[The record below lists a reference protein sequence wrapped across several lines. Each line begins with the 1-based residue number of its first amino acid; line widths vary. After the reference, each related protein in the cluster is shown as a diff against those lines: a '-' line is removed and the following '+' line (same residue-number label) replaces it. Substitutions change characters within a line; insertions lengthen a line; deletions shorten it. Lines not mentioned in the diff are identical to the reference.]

1 MINVLGD
8 YCNPKVFFRNNF
20 LKHLFVIFLS
30 NFSTTL
36 LLNVDGV
43 VVSHLIGENA
53 LNSVSLLNPMTSFI
67 GAISVFLTVG
77 FSSVLSKTYGSEE
90 KRKTEKV
97 FRASFIL
104 LVIFVV
110 LIYVIQIPIAYIII
124 GNYAVDSEIKSMI
137 WAYAMGVMI
146 SSGFGLIN
154 SLCCYL
160 FIASGEGKIILKLS
174 LLESII
180 NLIGDIIFIKY
191 FNLGVLGAGLGTT
204 VACIIRSF
212 ISMIIVQK
220 KYKIFPLIKV
230 GCSNEMKEI
239 LKFGSTSGFS
249 LIFSSLQV
257 YILNNL
263 ISIYCGMDGITVLSV
278 ATMAG
283 SFIMLLS
290 NSFIQTENSFLG
302 ILVGVEDWE
311 SAFSLHF
318 KVMITNFILVLSIL
332 LFIFIKPEAL
342 FFIYGI
348 NSYDNFELVAIKIY
362 LLQYLFKTSNNLFRK
377 ICIYCNKNKLSVISV
392 VFENYL
398 LLVPVAIVLC
408 TLYDYGIFCAYSVT
422 SFIVFVVLLSNVY
435 IIYKNII
442 TKEQNF
448 KSIHFRFESSSSI
461 KLSNKLLYY
470 FKNNNLMSNK
480 IYKLCLAIEELAY
493 YSTSKNKNKNPNI
506 FIYVK
511 MYADYLIFFYL
522 DDGIPTIFNK
532 ELKATD
538 LVIDNYN
545 LIKKL
550 SNEFRYQIINGFNN
564 FIIKFV
570 N

>member
-8 YCNPKVFFRNNF
+8 YCNPIVFFRNNF

-30 NFSTTL
+30 NISTTL

-43 VVSHLIGENA
+43 VVSHLIGTNA

-67 GAISVFLTVG
+67 GAISVFLTAG
-77 FSSVLSKTYGSEE
+77 FCSVLSKTYGSEE

-97 FRASFIL
+97 FRACFIL
-104 LVIFVV
+104 LIIFVI

-230 GCSNEMKEI
+230 ECSNEMKEI
-239 LKFGSTSGFS
+239 LKFGSTSGSS
-249 LIFSSLQV
+249 LLFSSLQV

-263 ISIYCGMDGITVLSV
+263 ISIFCSMDGITVLSV
-278 ATMAG
+278 AAMAG
-283 SFIMLLS
+283 SFIMLIS
-290 NSFIQTENSFLG
+290 NSFIQTENSFIG
-302 ILVGVEDWE
+302 ILVGVEDWQ

-318 KVMITNFILVLSIL
+318 KVMITNFIVVLSIL
-332 LFIFIKPEAL
+332 IFIFIKPESL
-342 FFIYGI
+342 FYIYGI
-348 NSYDNFELVAIKIY
+348 EKINNFELAAIKIY
-362 LLQYLFKTSNNLFRK
+362 LLQYLFKTSNNLFRN
-377 ICIYCNKNKLSVISV
+377 ICIYCNKNKLSVVTV
-392 VFENYL
+392 VLENFF
-398 LLVPVAIVLC
+398 LLVPISLVLIEMF
-408 TLYDYGIFCAYSVT
+408 DYGIFSAYSIT
-422 SFIVFVVLLSNVY
+422 SFIIFVILFYNVY
-435 IIYKNII
+435 IIYKKTISN
-442 TKEQNF
+442 EQKF
-448 KSIHFRFESSSSI
+448 SSVHFRFKSC
-461 KLSNKLLYY
+461 LSNELSDKLLNF
-470 FKNNNLMSNK
+470 FKNNGIMSNK

-493 YSTSKNKNKNPNI
+493 YSTSKIKRDSANI
-506 FIYVK
+506 YLFVK
-511 MYADYLIFFYL
+511 MYTDYLIFFYL
-522 DDGIPTIFNK
+522 DDGIPTVFNK
-532 ELKATD
+532 ELTDTD
-538 LVIDNYN
+538 LAIDNYN
-545 LIKKL
+545 LIKKI
-550 SNEFRYQIINGFNN
+550 SNEFRYQNINGFNN